1 MHRKCSA
8 RHYHPW
14 CGDGRP
20 AVPALGVRM
29 SNTPRRSW
37 GGYQVIW
44 REVVA
49 ARRVRRDHTRVR
61 RGPDV
66 PTGQLRAHDRRDHR
80 DLAADPR
87 GLPLIQAIGATGER
101 IGLLIG
107 GLLAILIAILLLHHT
122 TTSVAVVGFIVGIFW
137 TIGGIAELLYGFSAN
152 DGRVSWAVVVLG
164 VISTIIGILCLVYPS
179 LSLSIICV
187 IVGIG
192 MIFYGVVEILASLA
206 IRRLKDA

>member
-1 MHRKCSA
+1 
-8 RHYHPW
+8 
-14 CGDGRP
+14 
-20 AVPALGVRM
+20 M
-29 SNTPRRSW
+29 SNTPAAGPGADIRSFGEKW
-37 GGYQVIW
+37 WLLAVFGVITLGFG
-44 REVVA
+44 VA
-49 ARRVRRDHTRVR
+49 LTFQPGNSVHTIAVIIGIWLLILGVFR
-61 RGPDV
+61 
-66 PTGQLRAHDRRDHR
+66 
-80 DLAADPR
+80 
-87 GLPLIQAIGATGER
+87 LIQAIGATGER